1 TQQVAVE
8 VALEFDVL
16 SDVGGHRRID
26 VLSEPHAQLCR
37 RERKGPG
44 RHDALRV
51 RRFRSAA
58 TQRVQSPTSLSPSR
72 NPHRRQL
79 AQRTTFSVYLL
90 TRWES
95 LRRGRAVG
103 LSAGP

>member
-1 TQQVAVE
+1 M
-8 VALEFDVL
+8 
-16 SDVGGHRRID
+16 
-26 VLSEPHAQLCR
+26 LSEPHAQLCR

-103 LSAGP
+103 LSAGPDAATNPQPFGRGARSRLPAGHHRSP